1 LRLSD
6 RWASG
11 VSADGALAAPDREMP
26 EEPKRRQFSPE
37 YRLRILREADGCRA
51 PGEVGALLRREGLY
65 SSHLTLWRRQ
75 RSSLRSSPMHSW
87 SQPVWLRCILYLSI
101 LPWG

>member
-1 LRLSD
+1 MRLSD

-37 YRLRILREADGCRA
+37 YRRRILREADGCRA

-75 RSSLRSSPMHSW
+75 RDAGEEARPEGPGGRSPGEAAGEGE
-87 SQPVWLRCILYLSI
+87 LEA
-101 LPWG
+101 